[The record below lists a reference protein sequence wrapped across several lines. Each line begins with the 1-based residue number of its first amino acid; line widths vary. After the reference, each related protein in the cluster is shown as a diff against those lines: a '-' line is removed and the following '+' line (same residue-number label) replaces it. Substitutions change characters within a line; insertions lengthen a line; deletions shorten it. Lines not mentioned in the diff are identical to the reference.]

1 MKMSHL
7 IQIQCTPEV
16 RLALQ
21 PYFYSQDGAHVFRV
35 FGTSIAEATFTEDG
49 IELTFPLESPMEEL
63 EALHNLLVRI
73 DTHHDVTIED
83 SKAVIGYLRDG
94 TTVTVYRQFK
104 RWLDFLAAARVRSM
118 EGVVVEV
125 RANGVKLAEGVLR
138 SYELVEDGAFYVSAC
153 TIEADGLE
161 HFEGELALA
170 AVM

>member
-1 MKMSHL
+1 MSHL

-21 PYFYSQDGAHVFRV
+21 PYFYSQDGTHVFRV
-35 FGTSIAEATFTEDG
+35 FGTSIAKASFTENG
-49 IELTFPLESPMEEL
+49 IDLTFPLESPMEEL
-63 EALHNLLVRI
+63 EALHNLLQRI
-73 DTHHDVTIED
+73 DTHHDVRIDDT
-83 SKAVIGYLRDG
+83 KAVIGYLANG
-94 TTVTVYRQFK
+94 SHVTVYRQFK

-138 SYELVEDGAFYVSAC
+138 SYELMEEDEFYVSAC

-161 HFEGELALA
+161 HFEGELSLA

>member
-1 MKMSHL
+1 MSHH
-7 IQIQCTPEV
+7 IYIHCTPET

-21 PYFYSQDGAHVFRV
+21 PYFFRQDGAHAFRV
-35 FGTSIAEATFTEDG
+35 FGTAIAEAAFTEAG
-49 IELTFPLESPMEEL
+49 IKLTFPLESPMEEL
-63 EALHNLLVRI
+63 EALHNLLARI

-83 SKAVIGYLRDG
+83 TKAVIGYLADG
-94 TTVTVYRQFK
+94 TCVTVYRHFK

-125 RANGVKLAEGVLR
+125 RANGIKLTEGVLR

-161 HFEGELALA
+161 HFEGELSLA